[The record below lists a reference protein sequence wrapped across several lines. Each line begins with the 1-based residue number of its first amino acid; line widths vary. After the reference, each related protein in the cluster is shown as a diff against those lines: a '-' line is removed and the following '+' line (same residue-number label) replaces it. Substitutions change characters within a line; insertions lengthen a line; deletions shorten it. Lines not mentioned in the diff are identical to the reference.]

1 MRGVHVTVTT
11 ADITGEPIENVAV
24 VGEELDRWLRD
35 VEGFEGFVVLAREGR
50 AFGLAFWE
58 SKEVAER
65 HEVARAELRER
76 LLRIANVRVEDVV
89 DYDVVYTRLGPNL
102 GASA

>member
-1 MRGVHVTVTT
+1 VHVTVTT

-50 AFGLAFWE
+50 ALGLAFWE

>member
-1 MRGVHVTVTT
+1 
-11 ADITGEPIENVAV
+11 
-24 VGEELDRWLRD
+24 
-35 VEGFEGFVVLAREGR
+35 
-50 AFGLAFWE
+50 
-58 SKEVAER
+58 VAER

>member
-1 MRGVHVTVTT
+1 MHVTVTT

-50 AFGLAFWE
+50 ALGLAFWE